1 LPEENTE
8 PESKVQVPRLDW
20 DFGASPGINRAIVDC
35 HVRGIVTSTSL
46 MVTGHAVQE
55 AVELS
60 REYPSLGL
68 GLHWDV
74 WGEEEREFPLDNH
87 VAVRA
92 EIERQ
97 LDAFHRLVGRMPTH
111 VDSHQHA
118 HRRDDLMPLFVEALA
133 SLQIP
138 LREDGRVQYVG
149 GFYGQWE
156 WKVTDLEHVSV
167 PFLQWILRNEVL
179 EGWTEISCHPGYVSP
194 EFTSVY
200 NHEREVEV
208 QTLCDPRIRRTIQDL
223 GIHLMS
229 YADYADLRL
238 ANS

>member
-1 LPEENTE
+1 
-8 PESKVQVPRLDW
+8 
-20 DFGASPGINRAIVDC
+20 
-35 HVRGIVTSTSL
+35 
-46 MVTGHAVQE
+46 MVTGQAAME
-55 AVELS
+55 AVEVS
-60 REYPSLGL
+60 RTCPDLAI

-74 WGEEEREFPLDNH
+74 TGEDNRPFNLDDLA
-87 VAVRA
+87 AVRD
-92 EIERQ
+92 EFDRQ
-97 LDAFHRLVGRMPTH
+97 LDTFHHLLGHMPTH
-111 VDSHQHA
+111 VDSHQHV
-118 HRRDDLMPLFVEALA
+118 HWTEHLMPLFGKMVE
-133 SLQIP
+133 SLGVP
-138 LREDGRVQYVG
+138 LRGDGRVQYVG

-229 YADYADLRL
+229 YADYPGLRL